1 LKRSLI
7 KLLLALSLVL
17 NPVAVLATDFHDVEN
32 QTNKTTEEAPSHP
45 SDKEM
50 DHGDPTQPESSDCE
64 MPCCEDTNCMEQGTC
79 VIQYSSAVLAQLLV
93 KAMLSVSPQV
103 WDALVTAVPER
114 ELPPENPPPIHV

>member
-1 LKRSLI
+1 
-7 KLLLALSLVL
+7 LLALSLVL

-45 SDKEM
+45 SDKE
-50 DHGDPTQPESSDCE
+50 
-64 MPCCEDTNCMEQGTC
+64 MEQGTC